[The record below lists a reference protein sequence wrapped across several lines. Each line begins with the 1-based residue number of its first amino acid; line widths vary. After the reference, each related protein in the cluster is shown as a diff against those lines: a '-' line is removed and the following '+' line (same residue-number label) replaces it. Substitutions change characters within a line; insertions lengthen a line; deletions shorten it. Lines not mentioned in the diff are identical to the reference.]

1 MVRYS
6 ASSYSSSVSPPSV
19 RPSTTVARRTHVA
32 SLCGIAS
39 AARAAAPERPLHR
52 ALSPLPSTQV
62 AKSKGP
68 KVPES
73 VLKKRKR
80 QDKWD
85 AEKKAAGV
93 AAGKK
98 AEEKKAEAFKR
109 AEAYVKEFRDQEQ
122 QITTMKRAARKLG
135 TFYVEPEPKL
145 LFVMR
150 LRGING
156 MHPKTRHIMKVLRL
170 LQIHNGVFVQA
181 NKAVMN
187 NLVKVDPYIMY
198 GYPNL
203 KTVKE
208 LIYKRGHA
216 KIGKP
221 PQRVP
226 ITDNAMIEDN
236 LGEKTKGAVICIED
250 LIHQIYTVGPYFK
263 ECTKF
268 LWPFKMNN
276 PVGGF
281 SRIRHHFVEGGDA
294 GNREEYVN
302 ELIKRML

>member
-1 MVRYS
+1 M
-6 ASSYSSSVSPPSV
+6 
-19 RPSTTVARRTHVA
+19 
-32 SLCGIAS
+32 
-39 AARAAAPERPLHR
+39 
-52 ALSPLPSTQV
+52 

-85 AEKKAAGV
+85 AEKKAADV

-250 LIHQIYTVGPYFK
+250 LITNPRWARTSRRHQVPLAVQDEQPRRRLLAHPQPLRRGRRRRQPRGVRQRADQADVVSMARA
-263 ECTKF
+263 
-268 LWPFKMNN
+268 P
-276 PVGGF
+276 
-281 SRIRHHFVEGGDA
+281 RA
-294 GNREEYVN
+294 
-302 ELIKRML
+302 